1 MDAKNRSSYTAAFI
15 NSNIARDGNLYRFCE
30 KLKKMGTISIAD
42 QKHISLM
49 GFSSRSACIN
59 YAEKLIKAGLATAT
73 RSNGNIVT
81 LKYTGL

>member
-1 MDAKNRSSYTAAFI
+1 MDAKTTTYLTAAFI
-15 NSNIARDGNLYRFCE
+15 NNNVPRDGHLYRFCE
-30 KLKKMGTISIAD
+30 RLKKQGTITIAD
-42 QKHISLM
+42 QKQVAMM